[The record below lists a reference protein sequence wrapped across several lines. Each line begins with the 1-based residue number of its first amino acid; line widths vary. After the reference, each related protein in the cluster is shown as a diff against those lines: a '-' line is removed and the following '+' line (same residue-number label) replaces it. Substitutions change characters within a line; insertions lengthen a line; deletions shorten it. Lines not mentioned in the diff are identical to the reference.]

1 MFCVGCSIFINPV
14 LLLFGMLKDKYF
26 KISVTHGDKC
36 IYKCIRGGWLP
47 VVNGGRTFHTVAQY
61 NIVICDRDSFLF
73 SRDIGELTFC
83 VMDQIRLEY

>member
-1 MFCVGCSIFINPV
+1 MHIFLEWFNGLYPN
-14 LLLFGMLKDKYF
+14 LHDLKPRHDK
-26 KISVTHGDKC
+26 SSLHQTGH
-36 IYKCIRGGWLP
+36 LP

>member
-1 MFCVGCSIFINPV
+1 MLSILKKIHQAKKIDHFLSCH
-14 LLLFGMLKDKYF
+14 LLK
-26 KISVTHGDKC
+26 KIKKTK
-36 IYKCIRGGWLP
+36 LP